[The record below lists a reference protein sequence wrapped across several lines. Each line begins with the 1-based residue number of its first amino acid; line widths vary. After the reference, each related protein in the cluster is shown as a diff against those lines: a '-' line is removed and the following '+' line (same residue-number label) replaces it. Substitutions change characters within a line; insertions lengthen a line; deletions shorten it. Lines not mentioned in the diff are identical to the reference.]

1 MLKRNLGVLVALL
14 FVATGVQA
22 VQAQTM
28 KVGYIS
34 DHELIIA
41 AMPEYQTI
49 RQQLQQELQN
59 SQEALQS
66 MSIDFQDKVDK
77 YQKQQ
82 PLLSEARRAEREQEL
97 LQLQQELQQAAAT
110 SEQNL
115 AQREVELLSPLYDRA
130 DAAINKVAK
139 EKGLHMVLRSRIA
152 AQPILVYVD
161 EEMIMDITLDVA
173 TELGIEI
180 PDEEEGGETAS
191 SDG

>member
-1 MLKRNLGVLVALL
+1 MLKRNLGALVAL
-14 FVATGVQA
+14 FVVSMGAQA
-22 VQAQTM
+22 VQAQM
-28 KVGYIS
+28 LKVGYIS

-41 AMPEYQTI
+41 AMPEYQGI
-49 RQQLQQELQN
+49 RQQMQTEYQN

-66 MSIDFQDKVDK
+66 LSADFQEKVDK

-82 PLLSEARRAEREQEL
+82 ALLSEARRAEREQEL
-97 LQLQQELQQAAAT
+97 IQQQQELQQAAAQ

-115 AQREVELLSPLYDRA
+115 AAREVELLAPLYERA
-130 DAAINKVAK
+130 EVAINKIAE

-161 EEMIMDITLDVA
+161 EDTIMDITLEVA

-180 PDEEEGGETAS
+180 PEEDAEGTAAS

>member
-22 VQAQTM
+22 VQAQMM

-97 LQLQQELQQAAAT
+97 FQLQQELQQAAAT

-139 EKGLHMVLRSRIA
+139 AKGLHMVLRSRIA

-161 EEMIMDITLDVA
+161 EEMITDITLDVA

>member
-1 MLKRNLGVLVALL
+1 MLKRNLGALFLLL
-14 FVATGVQA
+14 FVTMGA
-22 VQAQTM
+22 QAQM
-28 KVGYIS
+28 LKVGYIS

-49 RQQLQQELQN
+49 RQQMQTELAN

-66 MSIDFQDKVDK
+66 MSVDFQDKVDK

-82 PLLSEARRAEREQEL
+82 ALLSEARRAEREQEL
-97 LQLQQELQQAAAT
+97 VTLQQELQQAAAQ

-115 AQREVELLSPLYDRA
+115 AAREVELLGPLYERA
-130 DAAINKVAK
+130 EEAINKVA
-139 EKGLHMVLRSRIA
+139 EAKGLHMVLRSRIA

-161 EEMIMDITLDVA
+161 EDTIMDITLDVA
-173 TELGIEI
+173 TELGIDI
-180 PDEEEGGETAS
+180 PEEGEDTAAS